1 MIQGSNE
8 WLEIRLGKVTA
19 SRVTDVIA
27 KTKTGYSASRDNY
40 LTELA
45 IQRFGV
51 KDEGFTSQAMEWGT
65 EQEPFARMMYEA
77 TKGEIVE
84 EVGFVEHPSIKMA
97 GASPDGLVGD
107 LGLIEIK
114 CPNTK
119 THFEYLLSG
128 KPPSKYIPQMA
139 WQMACTGREWCDFV
153 SYDPRAPEGLQYF
166 EVRYN
171 RDNEYIEMLEA
182 EITKFLDEVEAK
194 YQELNDYLIK
204 MKGDNNVSK

>member
-1 MIQGSNE
+1 MRQGSQDWFE
-8 WLEIRLGKVTA
+8 ARAGKVTA
-19 SRVTDVIA
+19 SRVSDVVA
-27 KTKTGYSASRDNY
+27 KTKAGYSASRDNY

-84 EVGFVEHPSIKMA
+84 EVGFVEHHSIKMA
-97 GASPDGLVGD
+97 GASPDGLIGD

-119 THFEYLLSG
+119 THFEYLLAG
-128 KPPSKYIPQMA
+128 NPPSKYIPQMA
-139 WQMACTGREWCDFV
+139 WQMACTGRDWCDFV
-153 SYDPRAPEGLQYF
+153 SFDPRIKGSKRVFIGRYVQTEEYLS
-166 EVRYN
+166 EVR
-171 RDNEYIEMLEA
+171 EA
-182 EITKFLDEVEAK
+182 AIQFLHEADSMF
-194 YQELNDYLIK
+194 QFMTTEAA
-204 MKGDNNVSK
+204 